1 MFGAAAAA
9 AANPRPDAGSDILG
23 NVAKTAS
30 MRTGSI
36 FLNKKSVNCDFFA
49 MNSKQ
54 YNSYTFLVDI
64 KKAKTQQQ
72 KLLFRFKKQV
82 T

>member
-1 MFGAAAAA
+1 
-9 AANPRPDAGSDILG
+9 
-23 NVAKTAS
+23 
-30 MRTGSI
+30 
-36 FLNKKSVNCDFFA
+36 

-72 KLLFRFKKQV
+72 KNIISFQETRHVKPFFSRLINDDDS
-82 T
+82 